1 MISEEPVNLSEQLL
15 SLQTE
20 HRQLDEKIHEL
31 HTLPYADQLKL
42 QRLKRE
48 KLRLKEQIE
57 YLKDQLIPDMDA

>member
-1 MISEEPVNLSEQLL
+1 MITEEPINLSEQLL

-20 HRQLDEKIHEL
+20 HRQLDENIHEL
-31 HTLPYADQLKL
+31 HALPYADQLHL
-42 QRLKRE
+42 QRLKRK